1 MHLKEETLLQWKE
14 APPDTLMDSKL
25 KCVFEMPNDVLPVMN
40 SFVITDKED
49 SKKRDTYAVS
59 ISFFSMYLF
68 YMYHFF
74 KMTNLSYLLERL
86 FLNSI
91 GIFTASRQ
99 RRYWNS
105 EGQRRNSS
113 FKRRTELNS
122 ERKSTTKGIQL
133 GFYKS
138 FINFCRSFFWQGFK
152 HRWRIISSFLDITW

>member
-1 MHLKEETLLQWKE
+1 MHLNEETLLQWKE

-99 RRYWNS
+99 RRY
-105 EGQRRNSS
+105 
-113 FKRRTELNS
+113 
-122 ERKSTTKGIQL
+122 
-133 GFYKS
+133 
-138 FINFCRSFFWQGFK
+138 
-152 HRWRIISSFLDITW
+152 